1 VLQVVSEMKVP
12 VSTTSSLM
20 QSQQPFRSQSDPRL
34 GSVWV
39 IRIALTQFISN
50 PYAVTDRKE
59 DKYKGQDVSMAEFFQ
74 GGDLL
79 LIQCHGL
86 ERYVRDQCEIVLL
99 FISKKCSRKWLSNLQ

>member
-1 VLQVVSEMKVP
+1 MLQVVSEMKVP

-59 DKYKGQDVSMAEFFQ
+59 DKYKGHDVSMAEFFQ

-86 ERYVRDQCEIVLL
+86 ERYVHEECVTIL
-99 FISKKCSRKWLSNLQ
+99 FFIHK

>member
-1 VLQVVSEMKVP
+1 MLQVVSEMKVP

-39 IRIALTQFISN
+39 VRIALTQFMKN
-50 PYAVTDRKE
+50 PYAVADRKE
-59 DKYKGQDVSMAEFFQ
+59 DKYKNNDACMAEFFQ

-79 LIQCHGL
+79 LLQCHGL
-86 ERYVRDQCEIVLL
+86 ERYVRT
-99 FISKKCSRKWLSNLQ
+99 